1 MSKAINE
8 NGIMVNAFSKKT
20 MSVLAEMLIYI
31 YSLLNKINIFQ
42 VDTNLLYKFFAS
54 KEHKGKQ

>member
-54 KEHKGKQ
+54 KEH